1 MERESDRAYLDRRA
15 HEERVKA
22 ENASD
27 PIGYRTHLEFARAYE
42 RRIATGAQDN
52 MSAAEE
58 QPQEATGMRG
68 G

>member
-1 MERESDRAYLDRRA
+1 MKRESDRAYLERRA
-15 HEERVKA
+15 REEREKA

-42 RRIATGAQDN
+42 RRIVTDGQDN
-52 MSAAEE
+52 IAA
-58 QPQEATGMRG
+58 QAQLPGASGTFG